1 MFLIPKT
8 MQAVVYRGANDLRL
22 ETVPVPRIGP
32 DELLV
37 RVAVCGVCPTDI
49 KKIQYGTVPPPRIFG
64 HETAGTIVRA
74 GSRVRQFRTGERVA
88 LHHHVPCLECH
99 ACRHHAF
106 AQCAQYKRTGI
117 TAGFEPAGGGY
128 AEYVRVM
135 PFVLPGVVRIPAR
148 NTFLEGAMLEPVN
161 TVLKA
166 VKRLALQRDDTV
178 LVAGQGPIGLM
189 FTRLLALQGM
199 RVLATDLLDTRL
211 KIAKEFGAAEVCC
224 LKSETRNPPSEV
236 AGRLHGPRKTEGN
249 PKSEA
254 RKPKAGITRD
264 ASRITLPAPRST
276 LHASRSTLHAPPP
289 PILAGLVKRLTRA
302 RGLDAAVI
310 AVPSDAVVREAQ
322 ALVRGAGQVL
332 LFSHTR
338 RGDQTSLDLATVCV
352 DEKDLIG
359 SYSADFRLQAEV
371 ARLVF
376 SRKLDARRL
385 ITHQFPLAQT
395 AAAIELAS
403 HPSAESLKVVVV
415 QSA

>member
-1 MFLIPKT
+1 MRAMLLIPKT
-8 MQAVVYRGANDLRL
+8 MQAVVYRGPNDLRL
-22 ETVPVPRIGP
+22 ETVPVPSVGP
-32 DELLV
+32 EELLV

-64 HETAGTIVRA
+64 HETAGTIVRT
-74 GSRVRQFRTGERVA
+74 GSRVRQFKVGERVA

-99 ACRHHAF
+99 ACLHHAF
-106 AQCAQYKRTGI
+106 AQCVQYKRTGI

-148 NTFLEGAMLEPVN
+148 NSFLEGAMLEPVN

-166 VKRLALQRDDTV
+166 TKRLALLRGDTV

-189 FTRLLALQGM
+189 FTRLLVLQGM
-199 RVLATDLLDTRL
+199 RVVATDLLPTRL
-211 KIAKEFGAAEVCC
+211 RLAREFGATAVHCPESRGSCVKSKVRRPEARAGG
-224 LKSETRNPPSEV
+224 LKSKGQS
-236 AGRLHGPRKTEGN
+236 
-249 PKSEA
+249 
-254 RKPKAGITRD
+254 PKAKVQRA
-264 ASRITLPAPRST
+264 ASRVMDHTLSA
-276 LHASRSTLHAPPP
+276 L
-289 PILAGLVKRLTRA
+289 IQKLTRGG
-302 RGLDAAVI
+302 GLDAAVI

-322 ALVRGAGQVL
+322 ALVRGGGQVL

-338 RGDQTSLDLATVCV
+338 RGGQTSLDLSTVCV

-376 SRKLDARRL
+376 SRKLDASQL

-403 HPSAESLKVVVV
+403 NPTAGSLKVIV
-415 QSA
+415 QG

>member
-1 MFLIPKT
+1 MLLIPKT
-8 MQAVVYRGANDLRL
+8 MRAVVYRGANDLRL
-22 ETVPVPRIGP
+22 ETVPVPRIGL

-37 RVAVCGVCPTDI
+37 KVAGCGVCPTDI

-74 GSRVRQFRTGERVA
+74 GARVKAFKVGDRVA
-88 LHHHVPCLECH
+88 LHHHVPCRECH

-135 PFVLPGVVRIPAR
+135 PLVLPGVVRIPAR
-148 NTFLEGAMLEPVN
+148 NSFLEGAMLEPVN

-166 VKRLALQRDDTV
+166 VKRLALLPGDTV

-189 FTRLLALQGM
+189 FTRLLTLQGM
-199 RVLATDLLDTRL
+199 NVVATDLFQTR
-211 KIAKEFGAAEVCC
+211 IEVAKEFGAVEAVRIRNPRSEARR
-224 LKSETRNPPSEV
+224 KSETQS
-236 AGRLHGPRKTEGN
+236 PRVESSKTQH
-249 PKSEA
+249 A
-254 RKPKAGITRD
+254 TRSMHAVVD
-264 ASRITLPAPRST
+264 PQLST
-276 LHASRSTLHAPPP
+276 LIH
-289 PILAGLVKRLTRA
+289 RLTHG
-302 RGLDAAVI
+302 RGLDGAVI

-322 ALVRGAGQVL
+322 SLVRGGGRVL

-338 RGDQTSLDLATVCV
+338 RGDQTPVDLATVCV

-359 SYSADFRLQAEV
+359 SYSADFLLQAEV

-376 SRKLDARRL
+376 SRKLDTRRL
-385 ITHQFPLAQT
+385 ITHQFPLEQT
-395 AAAIELAS
+395 ADAVKLAS
-403 HPSAESLKVVVV
+403 DPTADSLKVVVV
-415 QSA
+415 QNG

>member
-1 MFLIPKT
+1 MYLIPKT
-8 MQAVVYRGANDLRL
+8 MRAVVYRGPNDLRL

-32 DELLV
+32 EDLLV

-64 HETAGTIVRA
+64 HETAGTIVRT
-74 GSRVRQFRTGERVA
+74 GSRVRQFKVGERVA

-99 ACRHHAF
+99 ACRHDAF

-148 NTFLEGAMLEPVN
+148 NSFLEGAMLEPVN

-166 VKRLALQRDDTV
+166 VKRLALLRGDTV

-199 RVLATDLLDTRL
+199 CVVATDLLPTRL
-211 KIAKEFGAAEVCC
+211 KLAREFGA
-224 LKSETRNPPSEV
+224 V
-236 AGRLHGPRKTEGN
+236 AVHCPASKVQS
-249 PKSEA
+249 PKSEVQ
-254 RKPKAGITRD
+254 P
-264 ASRITLPAPRST
+264 
-276 LHASRSTLHAPPP
+276 HASRFTFHVSRFTHPATRITGHALTTLVHQ
-289 PILAGLVKRLTRA
+289 LTRG

-310 AVPSDAVVREAQ
+310 AVPSDSVVREAQ
-322 ALVRGAGQVL
+322 AMVRGAGQVL

-376 SRKLDARRL
+376 TRKLDASRL
-385 ITHQFPLAQT
+385 ITHRFTLDQT

-403 HPSAESLKVVVV
+403 HPTAASLKIVVA
-415 QSA
+415 QGLDDTSG

>member
-1 MFLIPKT
+1 MIPHT
-8 MQAVVYRGANDLRL
+8 MQAVVYRGTNDLRL

-32 DELLV
+32 QDLLV
-37 RVAVCGVCPTDI
+37 RVAACGVCPTDI
-49 KKIQYGTVPPPRIFG
+49 KKIQYGTLPSPRVFG

-74 GSRVRQFRTGERVA
+74 GARVRGFKVGERVA
-88 LHHHVPCLECH
+88 LHHHVPCLKCH
-99 ACRHHAF
+99 ACRHRAF

-128 AEYVRVM
+128 AEYVRVL
-135 PFVLPGVVRIPAR
+135 PFVLPGVVKIPAR

-161 TVLKA
+161 TVLKG
-166 VKRLALQRDDTV
+166 VKRLTLRRGDTV

-189 FTRLLALQGM
+189 FTRLLSLRGM
-199 RVLATDLLDTRL
+199 RVIATDLLPTRRKL
-211 KIAKEFGAAEVCC
+211 AREFGAFAAHRPAS
-224 LKSETRNPPSEV
+224 LAP
-236 AGRLHGPRKTEGN
+236 L
-249 PKSEA
+249 
-254 RKPKAGITRD
+254 IT
-264 ASRITLPAPRST
+264 
-276 LHASRSTLHAPPP
+276 
-289 PILAGLVKRLTRA
+289 RLTRG

-322 ALVRGAGQVL
+322 ALVRGGGQVL

-338 RGDQTSLDLATVCV
+338 RGAQTSLDLATICV

-359 SYSADFRLQAEV
+359 SYSADFELQAEV
-371 ARLVF
+371 VRLVF

-403 HPSAESLKVVVV
+403 HPTAESLKVVVV
-415 QSA
+415 QGEGRS